1 MAATDVTL
9 LGGNFLAERPFVPF
23 FLATLIVVVFCG
35 PGPGLLATLLSL
47 ISVNYFFLPPIGSLE
62 IRDKSN
68 LARMLL
74 FTIFGFAMS
83 MAAAVISR
91 RQGALADASLRESE
105 ARYRLLF

>member
-1 MAATDVTL
+1 MRRTIWKYGVAVLAVMAATDVTL

-47 ISVNYFFLPPIGSLE
+47 ISVNYFFLPPIGSFE

-74 FTIFGFAMS
+74 FTMIRNEYGCGRDFAQ
-83 MAAAVISR
+83 AR
-91 RQGALADASLRESE
+91 RSS
-105 ARYRLLF
+105 